1 MEEKVVDLTKPLV
14 IDVKKSKKKRKYS
27 RGLKEVQVAG
37 RRMTRTSSRMISA
50 VAKGMDAF
58 RKASDKSARHKR
70 NGVIKDF
77 GVNSAKGLGRSL
89 RASSRVPLELAK
101 AMDNR
106 VSRRFVRLQLRAA
119 SRFSRVLRLR

>member
-1 MEEKVVDLTKPLV
+1 METQPIDLTKPLV

-27 RGLKEVQVAG
+27 KGLKEVQVAG
-37 RRMTRTSSRMISA
+37 RRMTRTSSRMINA
-50 VAKGMDAF
+50 VSKGMGAF
-58 RKASDKSARHKR
+58 RKASDKSARRKR
-70 NGVIKDF
+70 DGVIRDF

-89 RASSRVPLELAK
+89 RESSRVPLELAK